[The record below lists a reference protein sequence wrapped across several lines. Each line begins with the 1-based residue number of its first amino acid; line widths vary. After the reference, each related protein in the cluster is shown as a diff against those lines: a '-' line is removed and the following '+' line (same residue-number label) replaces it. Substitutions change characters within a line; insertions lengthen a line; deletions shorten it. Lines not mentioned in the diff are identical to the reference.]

1 MTLFISSSSSPQT
14 IFQSSSQS
22 DSWQATGEIIIGDQ
36 TNFVIQ
42 IESVYNP
49 GSAGVV
55 AIDDVEFSIEQ
66 CAIGKQNFTSLPKES
81 KSTENASMSG

>member
-1 MTLFISSSSSPQT
+1 MGWTHCNYSTLISRCSTLQT
-14 IFQSSSQS
+14 IFQTTSQS
-22 DSWQATGEIIIGDQ
+22 GNWQATGEIIIGDQ

-66 CAIGKQNFTSLPKES
+66 CAIGKTKQIILPK
-81 KSTENASMSG
+81 